1 MTNAVQILSN
11 THGRDNHV
19 INQVDILLRELCRL
33 HTVPLP
39 PDLDILTI
47 PLVLPPP
54 VSYQHAQHN
63 NDDIESDCD
72 DIDDVVGESDQDSE
86 AEEDLPLE
94 MDDGR
99 NTNKVKNKYNQT
111 EYFICG
117 LCNICT

>member
-1 MTNAVQILSN
+1 M
-11 THGRDNHV
+11 
-19 INQVDILLRELCRL
+19 
-33 HTVPLP
+33 
-39 PDLDILTI
+39 DILTI

-99 NTNKVKNKYNQT
+99 NINKVKKMHFYIDLNLT
-111 EYFICG
+111 A
-117 LCNICT
+117 